1 MTYIKRDDINLPTDE
16 TVVELAGQ
24 HLVAVRCERKRVAS
38 GVAYHAQARAIDTGG
53 TTLNDARGRAIATE
67 LKHSAPM
74 DVVDRLGDGTISRE
88 CLLAVLGEPLTPRTE
103 GEALPLIAWS
113 ASLLA
118 SVSIAVS
125 LAAADVSGTADA
137 ANLL

>member
-1 MTYIKRDDINLPTDE
+1 MTYIKRADISLSTDE
-16 TVVELAGQ
+16 TVVQLASQ
-24 HLVAVRCERKRVAS
+24 QLVAVRCERKRVAS
-38 GVAYHAQARAIDTGG
+38 GVAYHAQARAIDSAGN
-53 TTLNDARGRAIATE
+53 TLSDARGRPIATE

-74 DVVDRLGDGTISRE
+74 DVVDRLGDGVIVRE
-88 CLLAVLGEPLTPRTE
+88 CLLAVMGEPLTPRAE

-125 LAAADVSGTADA
+125 LSAAVVSGTADA
-137 ANLL
+137 GSLL